1 MRTTVDTSFL
11 LLARACLLSMIINMI
26 KTLKFPLADL
36 VFDMEKKVPYA
47 SALAMETEG
56 EKVTVETH
64 EQKAE
69 PLPPRRGVVFTV
81 FTGRHFMEAAT
92 DDLRP
97 EMLKK
102 TAQDL
107 VKKAEGLIRYDGPV
121 IDPGEM
127 TDQEF
132 YVQRQIKNEDIPLS
146 QKIALCRSCKNRLE
160 QADKRATSALC
171 QYLFVRTRELFV
183 NRHKKLYQDLKR
195 TQPVAFV
202 VMRDGQRAARLHT
215 GHAYQGG
222 YEHAALPEEKLDKL
236 IADCARILYAER
248 LQPGYYDCIFSP
260 AFGGMFAHEAFGHGM
275 ETDMFLKHRA
285 RGAEYINKEVASPLV
300 NMFDSPSLPG
310 QAASFFFDHEGQPAS
325 ETQIIENGILKSGL
339 TDLNSALRLSL
350 RRTAN
355 GRRESFTH
363 KVYARMTNTYFGPGR
378 NSFEE
383 MARDISFGY
392 LLEHPSN
399 GMEDPKGWGI
409 QLEGYYAEEIRNGQL
424 TGKVYSPVIVTGYVP
439 ELLKSITMVGD
450 KVEIG
455 GLGMCGKGH
464 KEWVKVTDGGPY
476 LRLKARLG

>member
-1 MRTTVDTSFL
+1 MV
-11 LLARACLLSMIINMI
+11 IMI
-26 KTLKFPLADL
+26 KTLNFLLADL

-69 PLPPRRGVVFTV
+69 PLPPQRGVVFTL

-92 DDLRP
+92 NDLRP

-107 VKKAEGLIRYDGPV
+107 VKKAEDLIRYDGPV

-132 YVQRQIKNEDIPLS
+132 YVQRQIKNEDIPLAR
-146 QKIALCRSCKNRLE
+146 KIDLCRSCKDRVE
-160 QADKRATSALC
+160 RADKRITSALC

-183 NRHKKLYQDLKR
+183 SRHKKLYQDLKR
-195 TQPVAFV
+195 TQAVAFV
-202 VMRDGQRAARLHT
+202 VMCNSERAAQLHT

-236 IADCARILYAER
+236 ITDCASILYAER
-248 LQPGYYDCIFSP
+248 LNPGYYDCIFSP
-260 AFGGMFAHEAFGHGM
+260 AFAGMFAHEAFGHGM

-285 RGAEYINKEVASPLV
+285 KGAEYINKQVASPLV
-300 NMFDSPSLPG
+300 NMFDSPALPG

-339 TDLNSALRLSL
+339 TDLNSALRLNI

-355 GRRESFTH
+355 GRRESFSN
-363 KVYARMTNTYFGPGR
+363 KIYARMTNTYFGPGK
-378 NSFEE
+378 NSLEE
-383 MARDISFGY
+383 MLKDISFGY

-409 QLEGYYAEEIRNGQL
+409 QLEGYYAEEIRDGQL

-450 KVEIG
+450 KMEIG

>member
-1 MRTTVDTSFL
+1 
-11 LLARACLLSMIINMI
+11 MI
-26 KTLKFPLADL
+26 KTLKFLLADL

-64 EQKAE
+64 EQRADS
-69 PLPPRRGVVFTV
+69 LHPRRGVVFTV

-107 VKKAEGLIRYDGPV
+107 VKKAEDLIRYDGPV

-127 TDQEF
+127 TDKEF
-132 YVQRQIKNEDIPLS
+132 YIQRGIKNEDIPLL
-146 QKIALCRSCKNRLE
+146 QKMDLCRVYKDRLE
-160 QADKRATSALC
+160 HSDKRVISALY

-183 NRHKKLYQDLKR
+183 NRHKNLYQDLKR
-195 TQPVAFV
+195 TQAVAFV
-202 VMRDGQRAARLHT
+202 VMRDGERTAELHC

-222 YEHAALPEEKLDKL
+222 YEHASLPDDKLDKL
-236 IADCARILYAER
+236 IGDCGRILYAER
-248 LQPGYYDCIFSP
+248 LPPGYYDCIFSP
-260 AFGGMFAHEAFGHGM
+260 AFAGMFAHEAFGHGM
-275 ETDMFLKHRA
+275 ETDMFLKNRA
-285 RGAEYINKEVASPLV
+285 RGAEYIGKEVASPLV
-300 NMFDSPSLPG
+300 NMFDSPALPG
-310 QAASFFFDHEGQPAS
+310 QAASFFFDHEGQLAG
-325 ETQIIENGILKSGL
+325 ETRIIENGILKSGL
-339 TDLNSALRLSL
+339 TDLNSALRLGL

-355 GRRESFTH
+355 GRREAFTN
-363 KVYARMTNTYFGPGR
+363 KVYARMTNTYFGPGTH
-378 NSFEE
+378 SLEE
-383 MARDISFGY
+383 MLRDIPSGY
-392 LLEHPSN
+392 LLDHPSN

-409 QLEGYYAEEIRNGQL
+409 QLEGYYAGEIRDGRL

-450 KVEIG
+450 KMEIG

>member
-1 MRTTVDTSFL
+1 MCTIVATSFL
-11 LLARACLLSMIINMI
+11 LLAIARPLSIMVIMI
-26 KTLKFPLADL
+26 KTLKFLLADL

-69 PLPPRRGVVFTV
+69 SLPPRRGVVFTV

-92 DDLRP
+92 NDLRP
-97 EMLKK
+97 EILKK

-107 VKKAEGLIRYDGPV
+107 VKKADDLIRYDGPV
-121 IDPGEM
+121 IDPGEV

-132 YVQRQIKNEDIPLS
+132 YVQRQIKNEDIPLAR
-146 QKIALCRSCKNRLE
+146 KIDLCRSCKDRVE
-160 QADKRATSALC
+160 QADKRITSALC

-183 NRHKKLYQDLKR
+183 NRRKKLYQDLKR
-195 TQPVAFV
+195 TQAVALV
-202 VMRDGQRAARLHT
+202 VMCNGERAAQLHT

-222 YEHAALPEEKLDKL
+222 YEHAALPEEKLDRL
-236 IADCARILYAER
+236 ITDCARILYAER
-248 LQPGYYDCIFSP
+248 LNPGRYDCIFSP
-260 AFGGMFAHEAFGHGM
+260 AFAGMFAHEAFGHGM
-275 ETDMFLKHRA
+275 ETDMFLKRRA
-285 RGAEYINKEVASPLV
+285 KGAEYINKQVASPLV
-300 NMFDSPSLPG
+300 NMFDSPALPG
-310 QAASFFFDHEGQPAS
+310 QAASCFFDHEGQPAS

-339 TDLNSALRLSL
+339 TDFNSALRLNL

-383 MARDISFGY
+383 MVRNIPYGY
-392 LLEHPSN
+392 FLDHPSN

-409 QLEGYYAEEIRNGQL
+409 QLEGYYAEEIRDGRL
-424 TGKVYSPVIVTGYVP
+424 TGKVYSPVIITGYVP
-439 ELLKSITMVGD
+439 ELLKSITMAGD
-450 KVEIG
+450 KMEIG